1 MGLGH
6 RLRDQ
11 SVVSSVHCMND
22 PQAEGHMASHIG
34 RRKFLATLGVARAGG
49 NTCGPQSVHVGSLV
63 GNRTLS
69 RHRRMTE
76 SDPNR
81 PSEVFARLAYRPWS
95 QTARWKRGIIP
106 LLHE

>member
-76 SDPNR
+76 SETDIGPDWATSAAMHGHYLLSLNR
-81 PSEVFARLAYRPWS
+81 C
-95 QTARWKRGIIP
+95 
-106 LLHE
+106 